1 MSWFASKSPQN
12 VIVYHQE
19 GRKNLYTMLS
29 PDVLMEIL
37 RYSQVYNIG
46 IEITWVVGRGSRY
59 RIQKARSNK
68 KKIKKKQTSAIVQAG
83 SRAGI
88 SYGAPE
94 AEVSPWCVPGTC
106 TSPPWLNDMQAQ
118 TPEIR
123 PHQAAAAAAGTSKLV
138 RSLNHPRF
146 SLPDHLEHTPE

>member
-37 RYSQVYNIG
+37 HYSQVYNIG

-68 KKIKKKQTSAIVQAG
+68 KKILKKQTSAIVQAG

-88 SYGAPE
+88 S
-94 AEVSPWCVPGTC
+94 
-106 TSPPWLNDMQAQ
+106 
-118 TPEIR
+118 
-123 PHQAAAAAAGTSKLV
+123 
-138 RSLNHPRF
+138 
-146 SLPDHLEHTPE
+146 